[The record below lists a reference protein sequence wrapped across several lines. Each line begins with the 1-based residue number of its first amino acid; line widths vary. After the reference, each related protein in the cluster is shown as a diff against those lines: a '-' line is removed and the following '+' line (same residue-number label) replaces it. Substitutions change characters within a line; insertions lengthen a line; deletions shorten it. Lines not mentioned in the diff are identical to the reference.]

1 MWLNL
6 GRRWAVA
13 MGCTFCR
20 FWIEVLGIVGFVTID
35 EPAGG
40 VVPALVDV
48 CGSCADGIDGL
59 P

>member
-1 MWLNL
+1 
-6 GRRWAVA
+6 

-20 FWIEVLGIVGFVTID
+20 FWIEVLGIVGFVAID

-40 VVPALVDV
+40 VVLALVDV
-48 CGSCADGIDGL
+48 CGSCADGLDGL